1 MAVQDPN
8 PLESE
13 ILREVEAE
21 MKEEQFKAFWKK
33 YGTFF
38 VVLIVAALVCAGG
51 IEFYR
56 HYTEKQAASEAAELQ
71 AALTLAQDGETRAA
85 ADAFKKLRD
94 GSASGYRYLAA
105 LHYVRQMLQNG
116 DYTEAMNGLDV
127 LINDKKTP
135 QPLKDLA
142 LFNKV
147 SIAVD
152 RPDAD
157 YDALEKELQP
167 MIAANNAWTPDALE
181 LAALIALQ
189 QKNPDKAKSFLQQII
204 SMPNVSDGL
213 RRRATE
219 NLALLEKTAAE

>member
-13 ILREVEAE
+13 ILREVAAE
-21 MKEEQFKAFWKK
+21 MKEEQLKAFWKK

-38 VVLIVAALVCAGG
+38 VVLIVVALVCAGG
-51 IEFYR
+51 FEFHR
-56 HYTEKQAASEAAELQ
+56 HYTEKRAAAEAAELQ
-71 AALTLAQDGETRAA
+71 SALTLAQDGENRAA
-85 ADAFKKLRD
+85 ADAFRKLRD
-94 GSASGYRYLAA
+94 ESTSGYRYLAA
-105 LHYVRQMLQNG
+105 LHYVRQMLQNN
-116 DYTEAMNGLDV
+116 DYAEAMNGLDV
-127 LINDKKTP
+127 LIKDGKTP
-135 QPLKDLA
+135 PPLRDLA

-152 RPDAD
+152 QPDAD

-181 LAALIALQ
+181 LSALIALQ

-213 RRRATE
+213 RRRATD
-219 NLALLEKTAAE
+219 NLALLDKSAAE